1 MENQPI
7 AKGRLYTSYGLQ
19 GLLTVMFLMGAA
31 NNLLQTETAVK
42 GATDFGYPAESVL
55 FLGIILLISTI
66 LYAYP
71 KTTILGAILL
81 TAWLGGAVA
90 THIIHKD
97 AVSMSLPAVFF
108 GVLVWVSIWLRDGQL
123 QGLFP
128 LKN

>member
-1 MENQPI
+1 MENQLI
-7 AKGRLYTSYGLQ
+7 SKGRLYTSYSLQ
-19 GLLTVMFLMGAA
+19 GLLCVMFLMGAA

-55 FLGIILLISTI
+55 YLGLILLVSTM

-97 AVSMSLPAVFF
+97 AVSMRLPAVLF
-108 GVLVWVSIWLRDGQL
+108 GVLVWVSIWLRDERL
-123 QGLFP
+123 QSIFP
-128 LKN
+128 LRK